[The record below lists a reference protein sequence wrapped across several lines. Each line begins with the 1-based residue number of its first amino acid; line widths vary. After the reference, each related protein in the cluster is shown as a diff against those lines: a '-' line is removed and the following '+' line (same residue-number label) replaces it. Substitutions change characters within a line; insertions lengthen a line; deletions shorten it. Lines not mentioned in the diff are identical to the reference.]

1 MKQRDANWHRSGALG
16 FTLIELMVVMG
27 LMAIIIAIGVPRMVQ
42 GNRTPLG
49 ESLNVVMEACAA
61 ARRQAILSGR
71 TTSMTIRPAEGDA
84 GFTVTVGA
92 SGGSPRPSE
101 MEAINNSGT
110 EPIMDE
116 LSPPVPKPKGGAGFT
131 GRIHDEVAIYGLF
144 VNFKDMMDGDQEQA
158 VVKFYSNGTTDEFTV
173 AMRHE
178 FGDQVL
184 RFVQLD
190 SVTGLAYMK
199 NQSEIFLP

>member
-1 MKQRDANWHRSGALG
+1 MKQREANWYPSGALA

-92 SGGSPRPSE
+92 GGGSPRASE
-101 MEAINNSGT
+101 MEAINSVT